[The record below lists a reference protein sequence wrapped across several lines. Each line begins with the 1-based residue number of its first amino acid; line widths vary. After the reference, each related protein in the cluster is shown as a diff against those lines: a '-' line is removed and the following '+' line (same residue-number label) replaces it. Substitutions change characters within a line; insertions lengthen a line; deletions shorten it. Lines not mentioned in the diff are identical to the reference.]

1 MRDPDG
7 LTRDLAAIAR
17 GTVGGM
23 PTIKRDALHAF
34 VDRQL
39 FKVESTPVPP
49 DMAQLGHREALTV
62 EEVQA
67 LWIGAGIASQIGM
80 ALALEPQRF
89 VDPWPGAQDDDDE
102 RAVG

>member
-1 MRDPDG
+1 
-7 LTRDLAAIAR
+7 
-17 GTVGGM
+17 
-23 PTIKRDALHAF
+23 
-34 VDRQL
+34 
-39 FKVESTPVPP
+39 
-49 DMAQLGHREALTV
+49 
-62 EEVQA
+62 